1 MALTARGC
9 HLVGNGGFNTSTSF
23 GFKHFIDAEVL
34 FEAPPTALYEEGHAL
49 TYHLWRTSCDKHHFM
64 EFMDLTI

>member
-34 FEAPPTALYEEGHAL
+34 FEAPPTACPPLYGV
-49 TYHLWRTSCDKHHFM
+49 YRPTSHFVYG
-64 EFMDLTI
+64 